1 MNFDR
6 VSILIFEPYYK
17 VEFNLFFF
25 LVGNF
30 SMLLMETVQFQKYF
44 FF

>member
-25 LVGNF
+25 FGREF
-30 SMLLMETVQFQKYF
+30 
-44 FF
+44 

>member
-25 LVGNF
+25 
-30 SMLLMETVQFQKYF
+30 F
-44 FF
+44 FGREF